1 MAGTASAV
9 TLSLFPERP
18 PELEAEEIALQDLPA
33 DLALLGP
40 PPDAALVASIRQC
53 GVLQPVLLL
62 RAGSGALLVADGRRR
77 VKAARAAGLE
87 TVPARVAPDDGSLNA
102 LLSLVTHGTRHD
114 NPAAELDA
122 IEQLLQTGASEQAI
136 ARETGLSRT
145 TIQRRLRLRDL
156 EPRLRD
162 AYRLGRLATGVAE
175 AVAKLPPPAQAR
187 LAEQLGARGTLSGV
201 AVADERRVRQAEAVV
216 ALPLALLTA
225 DAGTGTPST
234 SQDDAEDTELVAGW
248 LEMAMQPAQNRH
260 IREVVAHGG
269 GLLVIHLVSG
279 GACTIQVSTGI
290 CGRSAEND
298 TAA

>member
-1 MAGTASAV
+1 MTGTASAAP
-9 TLSLFPERP
+9 LSLFPERL
-18 PELEAEEIALQDLPA
+18 PELEAEEIALDDLPA

-62 RAGSGALLVADGRRR
+62 RAGSGALLVVDGRRR

-87 TVPARVAPDDGSLNA
+87 SLPARVAPDDDSLTA

-162 AYRLGRLATGVAE
+162 AYRLGRLATSVAE
-175 AVAKLPPPAQAR
+175 AAAKLPPPAQAR
-187 LAEQLGARGTLSGV
+187 LAEQLGERGTLSGV
-201 AVADERRVRQAEAVV
+201 AVADERRVRQAEAVT

-225 DAGTGTPST
+225 DAGTST
-234 SQDDAEDTELVAGW
+234 SLTNQEGAGGVELVAGW
-248 LEMAMQPAQNRH
+248 LELALQPAQNHH

-269 GLLVIHLVSG
+269 GLLVVHLVSG
-279 GACTIQVSTGI
+279 GACTIQVSSGI
-290 CGRSAEND
+290 CGRGAESD